1 MEHPHAR
8 AGLAALLLLASSG
21 LAGCGDTEGPAERDA
36 GPSSSTSSTAAGAD
50 ERPDTYNDEDN
61 DGEKPED
68 G

>member
-1 MEHPHAR
+1 MIHRHAR
-8 AGLAALLLLASSG
+8 TGLAALLLLASSG
-21 LAGCGDTEGPAERDA
+21 LAGCGDTEAPAEQDI
-36 GPSSSTSSTAAGAD
+36 GPSSTSTTEAGAD